1 MPLLRNNFRPHP
13 VAILFLGIIL
23 TLAIALALPTG
34 LGANMQPQPATAENV
49 TQQVIP
55 PAPATSQGVSVH
67 GVPAWNSDGYT
78 GSTIKIGIL
87 DRDFTGF
94 TGLMGTELPQDTPII
109 TRVHPRC
116 YTGMGFPTNSIANCE
131 DPCTVNCK
139 DYVGH
144 GTSVAEII
152 SDVAPSASLY
162 IANPGKFKRA
172 RDLKDTVKWMAD
184 QGVKVINH
192 SVSYGINAPGNGSS
206 GLPASDNH
214 ILDVIN
220 YAVTRGIIWVTSGGN
235 DAEKTWYGPYR
246 DGTNVN
252 NWHEFSTVS
261 GGDEANTIYLN
272 ARAKVVAELRWDD
285 SWGGADCDLDLYLK
299 NTTTNST
306 VASGILFQR
315 RQPDDTPYESLSY
328 TVKPTESGYYYLG
341 IHKWSCSDTPDWMQL
356 RFTGTPD
363 LEHHSGGHDVGVPA
377 ESNNA
382 GMLAVGAA
390 RHDNTNDVRDSSNRG
405 PTVLPYPAGRTK
417 PDIVGA
423 TCVVT
428 KTDPPEFC
436 GTSAAAPHIAG
447 LAALVRN
454 RYSTH
459 TPAQVANYLKT
470 NALVRG
476 GSVPNHDWGNGFAYL
491 PPRGTISPPPST
503 VAERTFT
510 ALTALTNVPSPGIGI
525 SLNEVGDTGNLSFTS
540 TCPGSTKL
548 ASRRVDGDAVIIY
561 GCTAGTATVKV
572 YEPATG
578 NSLQTYTMTVT
589 TTTTTGPT
597 SSGLAIA
604 KTLYVGDTETID
616 IARKFGGSVS
626 GYTVAS
632 SDPRKAT
639 ASMSGSDL
647 RITALA
653 PGPTS
658 VTVTASNPS
667 IFTATQRYDL
677 TIETPVP
684 PATLAPPQ
692 TRAINIGDTTSFNV
706 SSYFSGNVDSYTVSP
721 TITPAATALFDS
733 PILKIIG
740 VAAGNAT
747 FTVTAKNNTNA
758 IGTAIQNFGVT
769 VTSLVP
775 MASGTPTPQSVTAGN
790 STTFGTASYF
800 TGKVDSYSAVSLNA
814 AVVTASMN
822 GSNLTI
828 TGVAANSTPVTVR
841 VTATNNTNAI
851 GTATQ
856 DYPVTV
862 TATTTTPT
870 AGGPTVPTGGPSVN
884 AYSDQAVTTG
894 ASVSLTGSGSPVDDD
909 DDASYNWT
917 QQSGTTVNLK
927 AAVTGLPYTSGL
939 SGNAAGFTAPSTAG
953 TLIFRLTVT
962 DHGTGISS
970 WDELVIT
977 VS

>member
-220 YAVTRGIIWVTSGGN
+220 YAVTRGIIWVNSGGN

-405 PTVLPYPAGRTK
+405 PTVLPYPTGRTK

-423 TCVVT
+423 TCVAT
-428 KTDPPEFC
+428 KSDPPEFC
-436 GTSAAAPHIAG
+436 GTSGAAPHVAG
-447 LAALVRN
+447 MAALIRH
-454 RYSTH
+454 RYPTY
-459 TPAQVANYLKT
+459 TPAQVATYLKT

-476 GSVPNHDWGNGFAYL
+476 GSVPNHEWGDGFAYL
-491 PPRGTISPPPST
+491 PPRGTISPNPST
-503 VAERTFT
+503 VTMNTYT
-510 ALTALTNVPSPGIGI
+510 ALTVNTNVPSPGIGI
-525 SLNEVGDTGNLSFTS
+525 SLNETTDTGNLSLSS
-540 TCPGSTKL
+540 TCPGSTNL
-548 ASRRVDGDAVIIY
+548 AARRIDNEALIIR
-561 GCTAGTATVKV
+561 GCRAGTATVKV
-572 YEPATG
+572 YDPTTS
-578 NSLQTYTMTVT
+578 NYLQTYTVNVT
-589 TTTTTGPT
+589 AAPTAAPTG
-597 SSGLAIA
+597 SSTAIS
-604 KTLYVGDTETID
+604 KTLYIGDTETIE
-616 IARKFGGSVS
+616 IARKFTGSVAS
-626 GYTVAS
+626 YTALS
-632 SDPRKAT
+632 SNTLAAT
-639 ASMSGSDL
+639 ASITGHDL
-647 RITALA
+647 TITAKSQ
-653 PGPTS
+653 GSTT
-658 VTVTASNPS
+658 VTVTATNS
-667 IFTATQRYDL
+667 IGSATQTYNL
-677 TIETPVP
+677 TILTPVP
-684 PATLAPPQ
+684 PSATGTIATQNL
-692 TRAINIGDTTSFNV
+692 NVGDTTTVNV
-706 SSYFSGNVDSYTVSP
+706 SGYFSGNVDSYSVTSSDA
-721 TITPAATALFDS
+721 TKATAVLNG
-733 PILKIIG
+733 PI
-740 VAAGNAT
+740 
-747 FTVTAKNNTNA
+747 
-758 IGTAIQNFGVT
+758 
-769 VTSLVP
+769 
-775 MASGTPTPQSVTAGN
+775 
-790 STTFGTASYF
+790 
-800 TGKVDSYSAVSLNA
+800 
-814 AVVTASMN
+814 
-822 GSNLTI
+822 LTI
-828 TGVAANSTPVTVR
+828 TGVAAGTPTIT

-856 DYPVTV
+856 TFTVTVTSLVPMASGTHANQSVTAGASTTVGVSGYFTGVVNSYSASSWNTAVATASMSGSNLTITGVAAGTTTVRVTATNTTNAIGTAIQDYPVTV
-862 TATTTTPT
+862 TAATTTPT
-870 AGGPTVPTGGPSVN
+870 AGGPTIPAGGPSVN
-884 AYSDQAVTTG
+884 AGRDQTVSTG
-894 ASVSLTGSGSPVDDD
+894 ATVSLIGTGSPVNDD
-909 DDASYNWT
+909 DDASYSWT
-917 QQSGTTVNLK
+917 QQGTTTVNLTYS
-927 AAVTGLPYTSGL
+927 TGIPYSSGL
-939 SGNAAGFTAPSTAG
+939 AGNSASFTAPSTAG
-953 TLIFRLTVT
+953 TLVFRLTVT

-977 VS
+977 VQ